1 MALIVT
7 KNSNPNLWIQIHKY
21 NSGNPPS
28 NFSGGLLEVDLGVSA
43 AGALNYDIDWLWLS
57 DDRIYLVAIGSGHF
71 VFELKVNWSFLTITW
86 NNLF

>member
-28 NFSGGLLEVDLGVSA
+28 NFSGGLLEVGLGVSA
-43 AGALNYDIDWLWLS
+43 AGALSYDID
-57 DDRIYLVAIGSGHF
+57 
-71 VFELKVNWSFLTITW
+71 
-86 NNLF
+86 